1 MTELPPTVTTTVDI
15 LPDAVF
21 DGTSK
26 LSDSVREERVGKMIL
41 THHTVQ
47 RHVTARTD
55 VDRVKTKSVARV
67 EFPRCGWSSRDGVKF
82 PGRCSEP
89 VSHQLGGLEGSSSR
103 EGDGV
108 PGTGQRVGFPPTRG
122 SRGKEFL
129 GRKRSCR
136 DGYRVPWTG

>member
-47 RHVTARTD
+47 RDVTARTD

-89 VSHQLGGLEGSSSR
+89 VSHQLGVWRDRVPGRVMEYPGRDSESAFHQLGGLEGRSSR
-103 EGDGV
+103 DGNGV
-108 PGTGQRVGFPPTRG
+108 AGM
-122 SRGKEFL
+122 
-129 GRKRSCR
+129 
-136 DGYRVPWTG
+136 DI